1 MCLMI
6 GNSATHDTKE
16 VSMKSPCLL
25 PSTCFFPSS
34 SAISCILVYNIY
46 IGTTI
51 VATRMMDAS
60 KVIKMIQ
67 NANHANPLFVFECFE
82 GF

>member
-34 SAISCILVYNIY
+34 SAISCILVY

-51 VATRMMDAS
+51 VATRMMDAG
-60 KVIKMIQ
+60 KVINMIQ

-82 GF
+82 CL

>member
-6 GNSATHDTKE
+6 GNSAAHDTKE

-25 PSTCFFPSS
+25 PSTCFFPVQV
-34 SAISCILVYNIY
+34 LYHVYWYIIY

>member
-1 MCLMI
+1 
-6 GNSATHDTKE
+6 
-16 VSMKSPCLL
+16 
-25 PSTCFFPSS
+25 
-34 SAISCILVYNIY
+34 
-46 IGTTI
+46 
-51 VATRMMDAS
+51 MMDAS